1 MKNPEANDTN
11 WFTIIFSASCAIM
24 SKFMDNHLFRKI
36 ILALM
41 ILSFIYTTIKNLK
54 ITLYGIKTEDVNVR
68 TWIGIKVDYWIIFVK
83 NMIAF
88 CLVLG
93 LGISF
98 LLIEGKRLL
107 IAILTIAATYTLLL
121 FFEHFIE
128 SKTDIYEE
136 NYTD

>member
-1 MKNPEANDTN
+1 M
-11 WFTIIFSASCAIM
+11 
-24 SKFMDNHLFRKI
+24 
-36 ILALM
+36 
-41 ILSFIYTTIKNLK
+41 K

-88 CLVLG
+88 CLMLG

-98 LLIEGKRLL
+98 LLIEGKILL

-128 SKTDIYEE
+128 SKTDIFEE
-136 NYTD
+136 NYTK